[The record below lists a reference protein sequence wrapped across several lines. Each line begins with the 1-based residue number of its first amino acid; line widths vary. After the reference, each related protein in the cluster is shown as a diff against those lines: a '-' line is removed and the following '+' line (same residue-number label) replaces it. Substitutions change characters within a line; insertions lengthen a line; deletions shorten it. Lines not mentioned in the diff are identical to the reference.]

1 MNFNSFVEIDSD
13 DDMGLA
19 SFCWIS
25 IRCIWQSSILALV
38 VLYFYISRTI
48 DDDDVV
54 QLDFRFVWR
63 QRRINNNKKSILCP
77 QQPNLEMKNNKI
89 KVKFWQHTMNN
100 ILLLLFIVCGAYEF
114 SMSCQ
119 TTLFLLN
126 NRKRDIKL
134 KTNKQKINRNIKPS
148 HLTTTK
154 FSVVHCKCEE
164 CHRQSVKSWMP
175 IDWLV
180 AIAIMAQ
187 QQTYWVLE
195 YMSLWTDICTTHTHT
210 HLMSYAITYR

>member
-1 MNFNSFVEIDSD
+1 MHLTIQHSSAGRFIFLYQSND
-13 DDMGLA
+13 
-19 SFCWIS
+19 WWRW
-25 IRCIWQSSILALV
+25 RCAIGFPVRVTPEKNHQ
-38 VLYFYISRTI
+38 
-48 DDDDVV
+48 
-54 QLDFRFVWR
+54 Q
-63 QRRINNNKKSILCP
+63 KKSILCP